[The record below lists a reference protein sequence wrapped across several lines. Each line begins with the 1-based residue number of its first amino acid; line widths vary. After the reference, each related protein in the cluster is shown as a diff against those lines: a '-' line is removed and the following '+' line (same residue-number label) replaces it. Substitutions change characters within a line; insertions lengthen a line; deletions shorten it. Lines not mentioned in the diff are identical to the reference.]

1 LIQVKPLSDLL
12 CDFIKEE
19 LRIFDGQQP
28 SQNCIRGGAWRACM
42 AFHSGREPI
51 SRRQDRR
58 FPQAFPRHGRER
70 RLAVEGSPVVLMR
83 EHETPM
89 IAHTFAPA
97 DADAKV
103 VPFPS
108 AVNVTITR
116 LDDLPVPSE
125 SILMRV
131 FDLTIAEVRVAQ
143 GLACGHSLDET
154 ATRLG
159 IKITTARTEL
169 ASIFGKTGTCRQGQ
183 LVAVLS
189 HLAHTEC

>member
-1 LIQVKPLSDLL
+1 MDSNQAKIASPV
-12 CDFIKEE
+12 
-19 LRIFDGQQP
+19 G
-28 SQNCIRGGAWRACM
+28 RGVRAWRFTPGANRYLGGKTDG
-42 AFHSGREPI
+42 FRK
-51 SRRQDRR
+51 R
-58 FPQAFPRHGRER
+58 FLETVER
-70 RLAVEGSPVVLMR
+70 RLAVEGSPVVVMR
-83 EHETPM
+83 EVETPM
-89 IAHTFAPA
+89 IAHTFAAA

-103 VPFPS
+103 IPFPS
-108 AVNVTITR
+108 AVNVTVTR

-131 FDLTIAEVRVAQ
+131 FDLTVAEVRVAQ
-143 GLACGHSLDET
+143 GLARGHSLDET

-169 ASIFGKTGTCRQGQ
+169 ASIFAKTATCRQGQ